1 MSFKFIIIP
10 ELQKVFGKI
19 AKKDHALAFAIDK
32 KIKQVIASDEV
43 SILHFKNLTGDMS
56 NLRRVHVGSFVL
68 CFRIQ
73 GDTIIFERFRHH
85 DEAYE

>member
-1 MSFKFIIIP
+1 MSFEFIIVP

-19 AKKDHALAFAIDK
+19 AKKDKAFALAIDK
-32 KIKQVIASDEV
+32 KIKQVIACDHV

-56 NLRRVHVGSFVL
+56 NMRRAHVGSFVL

-73 GDTIIFERFRHH
+73 GNTIIFERFRHH

>member
-1 MSFKFIIIP
+1 MIIDISLI
-10 ELQKVFGKI
+10 EKALEKLKR
-19 AKKDHALAFAIDK
+19 KDLAMFRAVQK
-32 KIKQVIASDEV
+32 KINQIGACDSV

-56 NLRRVHVGSFVL
+56 NMRRAHVGSFVL